1 MRRGIRRRLQKNAY
15 FCNLMNRLTMIL
27 ALWLATTVPTMAQ
40 DAKTDDR
47 SAASMAGPTFVP
59 GLKVSE
65 KQVDGEMM
73 TYIVRET
80 PYVVYPELPPMT
92 DKEQKKFYRLVY
104 NIKKVLPLARE
115 ARQILIETG
124 AYAETLPNKKARE
137 AHFKRV
143 EEEIKRAYTP
153 RMKKLNRQQ
162 GKLLIKLIDR
172 ETNSSAYGLVQA
184 FLGPVRAG
192 FYQAFSWLYGMS
204 LKKQYDPEGVD
215 RLTERVVR
223 QVEAG
228 QL

>member
-1 MRRGIRRRLQKNAY
+1 MNVRL
-15 FCNLMNRLTMIL
+15 LIL
-27 ALWLATTVPTMAQ
+27 PLWLLAGVPALAQ
-40 DAKTDDR
+40 DIKPEDR
-47 SAASMAGPTFVP
+47 QVDMTGPTFVP
-59 GLKVSE
+59 GLQVSE
-65 KQVDGEMM
+65 KEVNGETM

-80 PYVVYPELPPMT
+80 PYVVYPDLPPMT
-92 DKEQKKFYRLVY
+92 AKEKQKFNRLVY

-124 AYAETLPNKKARE
+124 EYAETLPNKKARD

-143 EEEIKRAYTP
+143 EEEIKREYTP

-172 ETNSSAYGLVQA
+172 ETHSSAYGLVQA

-192 FYQAFSWLYGMS
+192 FYQAFSWIYGMS
-204 LKKQYDPEGVD
+204 LKKQYDPNGVD
-215 RLTERVVR
+215 RLTERIVQ

>member
-1 MRRGIRRRLQKNAY
+1 MMTWKPLCI
-15 FCNLMNRLTMIL
+15 
-27 ALWLATTVPTMAQ
+27 ALWLLAAMPAAAQ
-40 DAKTDDR
+40 SEQPDGRHND
-47 SAASMAGPTFVP
+47 MAGPTFVP
-59 GLKVSE
+59 GLNVSE
-65 KQVDGEMM
+65 KKVDGELM
-73 TYIVRET
+73 TYVVRET
-80 PYVVYPELPPMT
+80 PYVVYPDLPPMT
-92 DKEQKKFYRLVY
+92 NKEQKKFYRLVY

-143 EEEIKRAYTP
+143 EEEIKRRYTP
-153 RMKKLNRQQ
+153 RMKQLNRQQ

-215 RLTERVVR
+215 RLTERIVR

>member
-1 MRRGIRRRLQKNAY
+1 
-15 FCNLMNRLTMIL
+15 
-27 ALWLATTVPTMAQ
+27 MAQ
-40 DAKTDDR
+40 YRYSYPRTLLLAAALLAATATVAQEVKPEDR
-47 SAASMAGPTFVP
+47 PVDMAGPTFVP
-59 GLKVSE
+59 GLQVST
-65 KQVDGEMM
+65 KKVDGEQMV
-73 TYIVRET
+73 YVQRSE
-80 PYVVYPELPPMT
+80 PYVVYPDLPPMT
-92 DKEQKKFYRLVY
+92 DKERQKFNRLVY

-124 AYAETLPNKKARE
+124 EYAETLPNKKARD

-143 EEEIKRAYTP
+143 EEEIKRQYTP

-204 LKKQYDPEGVD
+204 LKKQYDPKGVD
-215 RLTERVVR
+215 RLTERIVQ

>member
-1 MRRGIRRRLQKNAY
+1 
-15 FCNLMNRLTMIL
+15 MNVRTFLT
-27 ALWLATTVPTMAQ
+27 ALCWLAATAAMAQ
-40 DAKTDDR
+40 EVKPEDR
-47 SAASMAGPTFVP
+47 QVDMAGPTFVP
-59 GLKVSE
+59 GLKVATKDVE
-65 KQVDGEMM
+65 GEEMV
-73 TYIVRET
+73 YVQRAT

-92 DKEQKKFYRLVY
+92 EKEKKKFYRLVY

-124 AYAETLPNKKARE
+124 EYAETLPNKKARD

-143 EEEIKRAYTP
+143 EEEIKREYTP

-192 FYQAFSWLYGMS
+192 FYQAFGWVFGMN
-204 LKKQYDPEGVD
+204 LKKKYDPEGVD
-215 RLTERVVR
+215 RLTERIVQ